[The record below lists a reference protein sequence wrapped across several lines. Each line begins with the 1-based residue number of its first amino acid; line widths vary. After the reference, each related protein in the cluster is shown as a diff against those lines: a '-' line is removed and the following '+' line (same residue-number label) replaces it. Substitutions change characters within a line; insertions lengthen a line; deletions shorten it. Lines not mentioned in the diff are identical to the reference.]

1 LFELLAG
8 ALPADACT
16 EAALAMRPTIA
27 KILVEKLFICDGF
40 DPPKLA
46 SAFQGGQ
53 RSVVAAELENTA

>member
-1 LFELLAG
+1 
-8 ALPADACT
+8 
-16 EAALAMRPTIA
+16 
-27 KILVEKLFICDGF
+27 VEKLFICDGF